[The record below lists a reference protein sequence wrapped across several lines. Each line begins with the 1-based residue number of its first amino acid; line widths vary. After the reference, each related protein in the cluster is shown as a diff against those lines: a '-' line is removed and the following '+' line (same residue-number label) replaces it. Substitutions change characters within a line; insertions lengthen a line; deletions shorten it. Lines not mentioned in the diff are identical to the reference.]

1 MTRHLSVAGRALFA
15 LLGSFALIALLAT
28 NREAAAAPLP
38 IQASNVSLPS
48 LATVQTFTV
57 DLGTLPARPWLTVVA
72 VPDPTHPNM
81 HLSIEATEWQNMQTT
96 PGDSCP
102 AFSSSFVSTSGPGIA
117 TLARSLNGCD
127 PRLGAFVG
135 RTVNIKIRVL
145 DFGPTGGPASASV
158 LIRGET
164 RPPTNTQTLEV
175 DPPFVQQQLTLP
187 ASKDTTL
194 YADFVSGSNG
204 AGDFLW
210 TGPEVVLFG
219 IPVPRRTLMAF
230 DLDGA
235 IQSSA
240 IIDDADLRLRVTGIF
255 GSGVQVGLARVF
267 PSSGVGWSEGN
278 ANASG
283 NEFDGAAS
291 SIPAADW
298 HHRSRPTFA
307 WSNPGGDVVGP
318 ILDTATVA
326 GTGPLTF
333 SSTALTSAVQTMVSN
348 SDDVD
353 GFLVAGPETSP
364 LTAAVQLASRSH
376 PSASIR
382 PALDV
387 AFTPTEVFE
396 SGSVATTTVSFISEG
411 QNFRWIYDL
420 DQDDVLVTNIGGVCE
435 VTDTSSPHHLPYTY
449 QYGGTPGFVGVDCC
463 TWRIEAASSVVGTGQ
478 ALFFHNLD
486 TANPANMP
494 PDFDED
500 GIRNLCD
507 NCVNVPNGPLGGS
520 CLGGPTPRAP
530 CHSNLDCGSGGACS
544 LSQEDSNGDF
554 VGNACVPEPGFAAGI
569 GSGCALLAVSA
580 RIHRPRR
587 GRSGGLL
594 PA

>member
-1 MTRHLSVAGRALFA
+1 MAGRLAVAGRGLVA
-15 LLGSFALIALLAT
+15 LLGSFAWIALAASS
-28 NREAAAAPLP
+28 RESAAAPLP
-38 IQASNVSLPS
+38 IQVQNVSLSS

-164 RPPTNTQTLEV
+164 RPPTNTQSLEI
-175 DPPFVQQQLTLP
+175 DPPFVQQQITLP

-204 AGDFLW
+204 AGDYLW
-210 TGPEVVLFG
+210 AGPEVVLFSN
-219 IPVPRRTLMAF
+219 PVPRRALMAF

-235 IQSSA
+235 IQSSS
-240 IIDDADLRLRVTGIF
+240 IIDDVDLRLRVTGVF
-255 GSGVQVGLARVF
+255 GFGVPVALARVY
-267 PSSGVGWSEGN
+267 PSSGVGWAEGN
-278 ANASG
+278 ANAGG
-283 NEFDGAAS
+283 NEFDGVTS
-291 SIPAADW
+291 SIAAADW
-298 HHRSRPTFA
+298 QYRSRPTAF
-307 WSNPGGDVVGP
+307 WSSPGGDVVGP
-318 ILDTATVA
+318 LLDLVTV
-326 GTGPLTF
+326 GGSGPLTF
-333 SSTALTSAVQTMVSN
+333 SSSALTSAVQTMVSN
-348 SDDVD
+348 GDDVD
-353 GFLVAGPETSP
+353 GFLLAGPESSG
-364 LTAAVQLASRSH
+364 LTAAVQIASRSH
-376 PSASIR
+376 PLTTIR

-420 DQDDVLVTNIGGVCE
+420 DQDDVLVTNIGGICE

-486 TANPANMP
+486 TADPANMP

-530 CHSNLDCGSGGACS
+530 CHSNLDCGSGGVCS

-554 VGNACVPEPGFAAGI
+554 VGNACVPEPGFAAGTF
-569 GSGCALLAVSA
+569 SGLVLLASLTGIRRFA
-580 RIHRPRR
+580 R
-587 GRSGGLL
+587 GRSSGLT